1 MRARLL
7 KPGFFSNEALGQLPP
22 ACRLLFEGLWC
33 LADREGRLE
42 DRPARIRVEVFPY
55 DRRFDVDTMLTRLAE
70 TSLVVRYAINGKNCI
85 WLPTFSQHQKCHPN
99 EAKSAL
105 PCCPLE
111 KTVHKMSGGDNPG
124 TLGRNSMSDAMSPMP
139 DVGTLVDHPDSDITP
154 MSDQGLPMV
163 DQGSTKVAGKKSG
176 IGSSSVRKAVSKAEA
191 VSSPLP
197 PSDDPAALTLDYE
210 GDIHFEEEGDDPE
223 TLEQDLN
230 ALFPEGWRARAR
242 A

>member
-22 ACRLLFEGLWC
+22 ACRLLFGGLWC

-55 DRRFDVDTMLTRLAE
+55 DRRFDVAAMLVRLAE
-70 TSLVVRYAINGKNCI
+70 TGLIIRYAVNGKTYI

-99 EAKSAL
+99 EAKSTL
-105 PCCPLE
+105 PACPLDSPN
-111 KTVHKMSGGDNPG
+111 MSKQ
-124 TLGRNSMSDAMSPMP
+124 
-139 DVGTLVDHPDSDITP
+139 
-154 MSDQGLPMV
+154 DQGVPMV
-163 DQGSTKVAGKKSG
+163 DQGSAKVTGKKSG

-197 PSDDPAALTLDYE
+197 PSDDPAALTMDYE

-223 TLEQDLN
+223 TLEQDLST
-230 ALFPEGWRARAR
+230 LFPEGWKVKAHA
-242 A
+242 